1 MSLPDPGRHA
11 GASGGDRSR
20 RAAPAGQRVLA
31 HAGFETRQLLR
42 HGEQLL
48 VSVVLPVLA
57 LLALAWTGRPDL
69 GPGRHVDLAVAG
81 VLALAVVSTAFTGQA
96 ILLAYERRYGVLR
109 LAGTTPLGPLGLLLG
124 KALSVVAVLSVQV
137 AVLTAVGLVLGW
149 RPALGG
155 LLPAALVLLV
165 GAWAFA
171 ALGALLG
178 GTLRAEGVLA
188 VANLLWVLLL
198 AGGGLV
204 LAVAEL
210 PVPPAVAGALAWLPS
225 AALGDALRG
234 ALVSGQAR
242 WAELALLAGW
252 GCLGTGLAARFLR
265 WSD

>member
-1 MSLPDPGRHA
+1 ADGEPGA
-11 GASGGDRSR
+11 GAPR
-20 RAAPAGQRVLA
+20 RAAPAHRRVLA
-31 HAGFETRQLLR
+31 QAEFETRQLLS

-48 VSVVLPVLA
+48 VSVVLPLLA
-57 LLALAWTGRPDL
+57 LLGLVGTERPAL

-109 LAGTTPLGPLGLLLG
+109 LAGTTPVGPVGLLLG
-124 KALSVVAVLSVQV
+124 KAASVVAVIAVQGV
-137 AVLTAVGLVLGW
+137 VLASAGLALGW
-149 RPALGG
+149 EPVAAG
-155 LLPAALVLLV
+155 LLPAVATLLL

-188 VANLLWVLLL
+188 LANLLWVLLL

-204 LAVAEL
+204 LAVDLL
-210 PVPPAVAGALAWLPS
+210 PVPPAVAAGLGWLPS

-234 ALVSGQAR
+234 ALVAGEVR
-242 WAELALLAGW
+242 WPELALLAGW
-252 GCLGTGLAARFLR
+252 GSLGTVLAARFLR